1 MSEKHVVLKG
11 ERTLTECDTLKAPAV
26 LLTFTLALA
35 VVTTAPTFAQPRPH
49 DASTIEPP
57 VTGRA
62 VDEPSP
68 VDAQTD
74 KSTGQRGEKASDKD
88 AKKPG
93 AADVQATP
101 TALVIEVAGS
111 VDWASPGVS
120 PLASDGW
127 TPVRLDD
134 RLAPGTQVRTG
145 LRSHLNLR
153 FGETTFVSVRS
164 ATHASIDL
172 FFRSA
177 TTENVRIGLA
187 YGTVRGSSTEGR
199 LRSDVIVDS
208 TVAILAKRGTEGWEI
223 RVEPMTG
230 RFKVSLAEY
239 GLVEAIQKLAGDRR
253 LSRTLRPGE
262 YATPDNIAN
271 MWIRQ
276 AVFDRVVTFYEASSI
291 TEADADFTVANSRG
305 FGTLAPGGGTSLV
318 DLSGRVSAEFVLEQT
333 AAGTAADVPAPTTA
347 LLQRTPVRRAE
358 GNFGPGDSFRVLLP
372 AATDRSVRRLTPRM
386 RPLPGRLIRG
396 TRR

>member
-1 MSEKHVVLKG
+1 MAGCV
-11 ERTLTECDTLKAPAV
+11 TLKAPEV
-26 LLTFTLALA
+26 LLTFALVLA
-35 VVTTAPTFAQPRPH
+35 VVTTAPTFAQPGPH
-49 DASTIEPP
+49 DASTIDPP
-57 VTGRA
+57 VAGRA

-68 VDAQTD
+68 VDAQAGQN
-74 KSTGQRGEKASDKD
+74 TGKRREGASDED
-88 AKKPG
+88 AKRSVTPDIQ
-93 AADVQATP
+93 AAP

-127 TPVRLDD
+127 TAVRVDD

-208 TVAILAKRGTEGWEI
+208 TVATLAKRGTEGWEI
-223 RVEPMTG
+223 QVEPMTG
-230 RFKVSLAEY
+230 RFKVSLAES

-253 LSRTLRPGE
+253 LSRTLRPGQ

-291 TEADADFTVANSRG
+291 TEADADFAVANSRG

-318 DLSGRVSAEFVLEQT
+318 ELSARVSAEFVLEQT
-333 AAGTAADVPAPTTA
+333 TAGTSADVPIPTTA
-347 LLQRTPVRRAE
+347 LLQRIPVRRPE
-358 GNFGPGDSFRVLLP
+358 GNFGTGDTFRVLLP
-372 AATDRSVRRLTPRM
+372 TPKRVMSDRRRFGQRFLSK
-386 RPLPGRLIRG
+386 
-396 TRR
+396 